1 MSFHNKTFDFFGKM
15 KHNKDF
21 YLFDNISPEIK
32 SETES
37 KFDKFKTA
45 PDFFEYFTNKDV
57 KLIFQSLEQLDLIYS
72 NLLNEQYS
80 NNLQSKTDIFI
91 SNLSEIILLYNL
103 ISKNKT
109 MLEKATINAKKNLEY
124 FYTSNTI
131 NKNDQNKLNE
141 YILNLL
147 GLDNK
152 RIFHPLLF
160 LNDNVSRSNT
170 LKSKRPNLCFLSEK
184 FNNINNTN
192 NTNNYYTAIKIV
204 DNSMNNSLN
213 QEKTHDLT
221 DQTYNNSKIIE
232 ENVFIDFKTPKFPKR
247 LVDSNNNII
256 NEQNVID
263 DSYDKLKARINKQES
278 LNSNKNYSKKESI
291 HSLITLASKSKFIF
305 QEEKVKGSSKF
316 KDFATI
322 DNNKKE
328 VKHSPYHHKKSS
340 KYHFFE
346 YKLSKINSKDDDAE
360 NEIEG
365 KIKKRKKQTF
375 SSTNLKS
382 SKDKKMLKDLLGY
395 INEIFKKDIINSEE
409 KIKLKS
415 LIISKYEKLE
425 NIYIIYFENNKD
437 LLIKELKKLI

>member
-32 SETES
+32 SEIKS
-37 KFDKFKTA
+37 KFEKFKTA
-45 PDFFEYFTNKDV
+45 PEFFEYFTNKDV
-57 KLIFQSLEQLDLIYS
+57 KLIFNSLEQLDVIYS

-91 SNLSEIILLYNL
+91 SNLSEIILLSNL
-103 ISKNKT
+103 ISKNKI
-109 MLEKATINAKKNLEY
+109 MLEKATINAKTNLEY

-160 LNDNVSRSNT
+160 FNDNVNRSNT

-184 FNNINNTN
+184 LNNINNTN

-204 DNSMNNSLN
+204 DTSMNNSLN
-213 QEKTHDLT
+213 QEKTHDIT
-221 DQTYNNSKIIE
+221 NQTYNNSKIIE

-247 LVDSNNNII
+247 IVDSNNNII
-256 NEQNVID
+256 NEQNIID
-263 DSYDKLKARINKQES
+263 DSYDKLKERVNKQES
-278 LNSNKNYSKKESI
+278 FNSNKNFSKKESI

-305 QEEKVKGSSKF
+305 QEEKERPKGTSSKF
-316 KDFATI
+316 KDFASL

-328 VKHSPYHHKKSS
+328 VKHKKSS
-340 KYHFFE
+340 KYQFIE
-346 YKLSKINSKDDDAE
+346 YKLTKINSKDGDTEDE
-360 NEIEG
+360 KEG
-365 KIKKRKKQTF
+365 KIMKRKKQTF

-382 SKDKKMLKDLLGY
+382 SKDKKMLKNLLSY
-395 INEIFKKDIINSEE
+395 INEIFKKDIINFEE

-437 LLIKELKKLI
+437 ILIKELKKLI